1 MEKKKEGNP
10 RKMVKCMLKLDWK
23 FHFLLIEVLLNWS
36 VDWKD
41 GRIKQRSVQ
50 IGLKYISSANHT
62 NFFRINL

>member
-1 MEKKKEGNP
+1 MEKKKKEGNP

-50 IGLKYISSANHT
+50 IGLK
-62 NFFRINL
+62 